1 MDGPWPINF
10 FYCANIVICCK
21 ESLVNGY
28 FPLTGGVLI
37 GLKPSS
43 QRQATF
49 THEAAE
55 QHHTERGLLM
65 RKPPAYADR
74 WWSTDDGLRLYARDY
89 AAGPGRVRLP
99 VICLHGLTRNS
110 ADFEDV
116 APYIAA
122 LDRRVIVPDIRGRGL
137 SEYDQDPTNYHIW
150 TYARDILDL
159 CDSMGIG
166 QAIFVGTSMGGL
178 ITMVLSTLRPTLIRA
193 AVLNDAGPVLSAK
206 GLARISS
213 YAAQTHQVFRN
224 WHDAA
229 VYIAEHNKVAFPN
242 YTPNDWQKFA
252 KRVFIKGRDGLLRP
266 AYDPRITE
274 AFKSVTVTASTYDMA
289 PCYMS
294 LATGRRILLVR
305 GALSDLLEDSE
316 ALGMASLSPQFE
328 RVDID
333 YVGHAPM
340 LTEPPARAAITDFLE
355 SQG

>member
-1 MDGPWPINF
+1 LL
-10 FYCANIVICCK
+10 
-21 ESLVNGY
+21 S
-28 FPLTGGVLI
+28 
-37 GLKPSS
+37 LKPSS
-43 QRQATF
+43 QRQPD
-49 THEAAE
+49 HEAGE
-55 QHHTERGLLM
+55 MHHSDRGLLL
-65 RKPPAYADR
+65 RKPPAYQDR

-89 AAGPGRVRLP
+89 PASSGRVRLP

-137 SEYDQDPTNYHIW
+137 SEKDQDPMNYHIW

-178 ITMVLSTLRPTLIRA
+178 ITMVLSTLRPNLIKA
-193 AVLNDAGPVLSAK
+193 AVLNDVGPVLSSK

-213 YAAQTHQVFRN
+213 YAAQSQQVFKN

-229 VYIAEHNKVAFPN
+229 VYIAEANRIAFPN
-242 YTPNDWQKFA
+242 YSPSDWQKFA
-252 KRVFIKGRDGLLRP
+252 KRVFIKGRDGLLRL

-274 AFKSVTVTASTYDMA
+274 AFKSVTVTSSTYDMA
-289 PCYMS
+289 PCYVS
-294 LATGRRILLVR
+294 LATGRRVLLVR
-305 GALSDLLEDSE
+305 GALSDLLEETE
-316 ALGMASLSPQFE
+316 ADQMALLSTDFK
-328 RVDID
+328 RVDVD

-340 LTEPPARAAITDFLE
+340 LTEPTARAAITDFLE

>member
-1 MDGPWPINF
+1 M
-10 FYCANIVICCK
+10 
-21 ESLVNGY
+21 
-28 FPLTGGVLI
+28 I
-37 GLKPSS
+37 GLKPTT
-43 QRQATF
+43 QASF
-49 THEAAE
+49 THEAVE
-55 QHHTERGLLM
+55 HHHTERGLLL
-65 RKPPAYADR
+65 RKPPAYSDR

-89 AAGPGRVRLP
+89 PAGPGRVRLP

-137 SEYDQDPTNYHIW
+137 SEHDQDPMNYHIW

-166 QAIFVGTSMGGL
+166 SAIFVGTSMGGL
-178 ITMVLSTLRPTLIRA
+178 ITMVLSTLRPNLIKA
-193 AVLNDAGPVLSAK
+193 AILNDVGPVLSQK
-206 GLARISS
+206 GLTRISA
-213 YAAQTHQVFRN
+213 YASQAHHSFKN

-229 VYIAEHNKVAFPN
+229 VYIAEQNKVAFPN
-242 YTPNDWQKFA
+242 YTSHDWQKFA
-252 KRVFIKGRDGLLRP
+252 KRVFIKGRDGLLRL
-266 AYDPRITE
+266 AYDSRITE
-274 AFKSVTVTASTYDMA
+274 AFKSVTVTSSTYDMA

-294 LATGRRILLVR
+294 LATGRKILLVR
-305 GALSDLLEDSE
+305 GALSDLLENAEAEQME
-316 ALGMASLSPQFE
+316 ALSSDFN

-340 LTEPPARAAITDFLE
+340 LTEAPARAAITDFLE

>member
-1 MDGPWPINF
+1 MI
-10 FYCANIVICCK
+10 
-21 ESLVNGY
+21 S
-28 FPLTGGVLI
+28 
-37 GLKPSS
+37 LKPTP
-43 QRQATF
+43 QASF
-49 THEAAE
+49 THEAE
-55 QHHTERGLLM
+55 EHHHTERGLLM
-65 RKPPAYADR
+65 RKAPAYADR
-74 WWSTDDGLRLYARDY
+74 WWSTDDSLRLYARDY
-89 AAGPGRVRLP
+89 PAGPGRVRLP

-137 SEYDQDPTNYHIW
+137 SEYDQNPMNYHVW

-178 ITMVLSTLRPTLIRA
+178 ITMVLSTLRPTLIKA
-193 AVLNDAGPVLSAK
+193 AILNDVGPVLSQK
-206 GLARISS
+206 GLSRISS
-213 YAAQTHQVFRN
+213 YAGQAQQSFKN

-229 VYIAEHNKVAFPN
+229 VYIAEQNKVAFPN
-242 YTPNDWQKFA
+242 YTAHDWQKFA
-252 KRVFIKGRDGLLRP
+252 KRVFIKGRDGLLRL
-266 AYDPRITE
+266 AYDNRITE
-274 AFKSVTVTASTYDMA
+274 AFKSVTVTSSTYDMA
-289 PCYMS
+289 PCYVS

-305 GALSDLLEDSE
+305 GALSDLLESSE
-316 ALGMASLSPQFE
+316 AEQMEALSSDFN

-340 LTEPPARAAITDFLE
+340 LTEPAARAAITDFLE

>member
-1 MDGPWPINF
+1 MI
-10 FYCANIVICCK
+10 
-21 ESLVNGY
+21 S
-28 FPLTGGVLI
+28 
-37 GLKPSS
+37 LKPSS
-43 QRQATF
+43 QQQANF

-55 QHHTERGLLM
+55 QQHHTERGLLM
-65 RKPPAYADR
+65 RKPPAFSDR
-74 WWSTDDGLRLYARDY
+74 WWSANDGVRLYARDY
-89 AAGPGRVRLP
+89 PASPGRVRLP

-110 ADFEDV
+110 ADFEEV

-137 SEYDQDPTNYHIW
+137 SEKDQDPTNYHIW

-178 ITMVLSTLRPTLIRA
+178 ITMVLSTLRPTLIKSA
-193 AVLNDAGPVLSAK
+193 ILNDVGPVLSQK
-206 GLARISS
+206 GLNRISG
-213 YAAQTHQVFRN
+213 YASQAHTAFKN

-229 VYIAEHNKVAFPN
+229 VFIAEQNKGAFPN

-252 KRVFIKGRDGLLRP
+252 KRVFIKGRDGMLRL
-266 AYDPRITE
+266 AYDPRVTE
-274 AFKSVTVTASTYDMA
+274 TFRSVTVTSSTYDMA

-294 LATGRRILLVR
+294 LATGRPILLVR
-305 GALSDLLEDSE
+305 GALSDLLENSE
-316 ALGMASLSPQFE
+316 VDKMAMMSTDL
-328 RVDID
+328 RRIDID

-340 LTEPPARAAITDFLE
+340 LTEAPARAAITDFLE